1 MDEEKIGLVLAK
13 TSELRSK
20 IVNCIHKTT
29 SNVERESR
37 KSKSQE
43 SEANP
48 DEDSQDLDG
57 DEEAEILLNIK
68 DALESLEGQLSSLQ
82 FDFNM
87 CISCQNGPC
96 GLEYFQRDL
105 EKFLNYPKKELEAL
119 QQQQWYEKEA
129 ALAEIEH
136 SQKELLKELKEYKGQ
151 GLEIIH
157 EAIAFASVT
166 DDNTDLLL
174 PPYPSRPSH
183 PVVSEND
190 YLSTSPPT
198 RRFPQNDGL
207 KKPDKVSDGNNRRR
221 YGPWCLVSSVGGLL
235 GMAAKAALTVVGVMA
250 VLSLAASGP
259 RMRKRDDG
267 FVKLVGLFRTNG
279 GKGSGGRGGDKC
291 PPGKVAVTEDGE
303 MRRVAKERVEVPFE
317 SIVATPD
324 VSYGCG

>member
-82 FDFNM
+82 
-87 CISCQNGPC
+87 
-96 GLEYFQRDL
+96 
-105 EKFLNYPKKELEAL
+105 AL

-183 PVVSEND
+183 PVVFEND
-190 YLSTSPPT
+190 YLSTFSPPT

-207 KKPDKVSDGNNRRR
+207 KKTDKVSDGNNRRQ
-221 YGPWCLVSSVGGLL
+221 YGPVGGLL

-267 FVKLVGLFRTNG
+267 FVKLVGLFGTNG